1 MDASELPINSSYAY
15 WPPNSTFRLV
25 NVPWDSGYRN
35 VVEFADRAAQD
46 AWFDRLPGITVTR
59 ASMQRYGAPVRVDVP
74 FNRAS
79 LYNYLVV
86 EQPYD
91 FDTTKRYCYFITDCT
106 QVNATVTQL
115 NVYLDVW
122 QTYLFD
128 RTWGQAYVERGHI
141 GVANENQMA
150 YHMRANLDIPEG
162 LDCGSEYRI
171 VKQVDQHYLAKTTH
185 PGETHPDETHTMLV
199 IVSTVNLS
207 QDPGDVSN
215 PHLFTANGSFVDTIS
230 NGANVYALS
239 GRKEMFEF
247 WGQMQSKS
255 WASQGVLSM
264 WLCPDITYQTPPPAG
279 SSAWGLKFHLFGD
292 SSNVELMEI
301 GHLTRSREFIRA
313 DNLISMDNLAL
324 PARYRHLRKFLTYPY
339 SVIELSTTN
348 GSCITLKPQYFDGDT
363 VVARSVEWLGAP
375 SPRMW
380 IMPEGYNGDEGYSMT
395 VGFDDFPR
403 LLGVT
408 NASQTW
414 LASNANS
421 IRYQRSNAEWS
432 QDKTLKGV
440 NNAYAQASESASLA
454 QTNAGRNRTLARTLN
469 ALQVD
474 AANAQTEN
482 GNLANRLNANTSV
495 SQQTAQ
501 AIVSGAGSI
510 APASGP
516 VAAGV
521 SLAGQA
527 GSLAIGANAQYE
539 HMAIQNN
546 AATSATSINN
556 ALSTASMS
564 ASSENAY
571 TQASDAASMQ
581 QRFADQNRALGVA
594 VAHGDYA
601 NTIAGI
607 NARVQDAQLI
617 PPSTVGT
624 SGGEAALI
632 ALGDNKCRLRLRRI
646 NDAAIRNIG
655 EVWLRYGYYVQRY
668 MTLPAKLKCMSH
680 FAYWKCQDVEL
691 VRGAM
696 PEEFKLTLKG
706 ILEKGVTVWSD
717 PDIIAT
723 CDRGDNAPLPGYRY

>member
-1 MDASELPINSSYAY
+1 MDANDLPINSSYAY
-15 WPPNSTFRLV
+15 WAPNSMFRLV

-35 VVEFADRAAQD
+35 VVEFADRAAQH
-46 AWFDRLPGITVTR
+46 AYFDSLTGVTVTR

-74 FNRAS
+74 FNQAS

-91 FDTTKRYCYFITDCT
+91 FDTTKRYYYFVTDCV

-115 NVYLDVW
+115 HVYLDVW

-128 RTWGQAYVERGHI
+128 RTFGQAYVERGHI

-215 PHLFTANGSFVDTIS
+215 PHLFTANGSFIDNIS
-230 NGANVYALS
+230 NGTNVYALF

-247 WGQMQSKS
+247 WGQMQAKS
-255 WASQGVLSM
+255 WASQGILSM
-264 WLCPDITYQTPPPAG
+264 WLCPDITFQTPPPAG

-292 SSNVELMEI
+292 SANVELMEI

-313 DNLISMDNLAL
+313 DHLISMDNLAL
-324 PARYRHLRKFLTYPY
+324 PGRYRHLKKFLTYPY

-348 GSCITLKPQYFDGDT
+348 GSCITLKPQYFDSDS

-380 IMPEGYNGDEGYSMT
+380 IMPNGYNGDEGYSMT
-395 VGFDDFPR
+395 IGFDDFPR
-403 LLGVT
+403 LMGVS
-408 NASQTW
+408 NSAMTW

-421 IRYQRSNAEWS
+421 IRYQRSSAEWS

-440 NNAYAQASESASLA
+440 NNASAQASESASLA

-482 GNLANRLNANTSV
+482 SNLANRLNVDVSV
-495 SQQTAQ
+495 SQQSAQ
-501 AIVSGAGSI
+501 AMISGANSL
-510 APASGP
+510 ASASGP
-516 VAAGV
+516 VSAGV
-521 SLAGQA
+521 SLAGAA
-527 GSLAIGANAQYE
+527 GSLAVGTNAQYE

-546 AATSATSINN
+546 ASTSATSINN

-571 TQASDAASMQ
+571 AQASDAASMQ

-632 ALGDNKCRLRLRRI
+632 ALGDNTCRIRLRRI
-646 NDAAIRNIG
+646 NDASLRNIG

-668 MTLPAKLKCMSH
+668 MRLPSKLRCMQH

-691 VRGAM
+691 DRGAM
-696 PEEFKLTLKG
+696 PEEFKLTIKG
-706 ILEKGVTVWSD
+706 ILEKGVTVWGD
-717 PDIIAT
+717 PNIIAT
-723 CDRGDNAPLPGYRY
+723 CDKGDNAPLPGYSY